1 MTPKETYET
10 LLQAIAEKLK
20 SQEEQIAFYKW
31 KCDDLTAKLEEAE
44 RSASNANK

>member
-1 MTPKETYET
+1 MTQQETYET
-10 LLQAIAEKLK
+10 LLKAIAEKLK
-20 SQEEQIAFYKW
+20 NQEEQIAFYKW